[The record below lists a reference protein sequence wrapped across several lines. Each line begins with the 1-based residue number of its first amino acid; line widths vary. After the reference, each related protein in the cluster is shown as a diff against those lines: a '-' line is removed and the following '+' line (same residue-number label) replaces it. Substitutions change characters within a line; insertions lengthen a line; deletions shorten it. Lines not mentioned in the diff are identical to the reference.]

1 MHTFHPSTWEV
12 KRRIMSSNTSNE
24 KKKKKARKIEKRG
37 KVIVR

>member
-24 KKKKKARKIEKRG
+24 KKKKKRHERLKKGER
-37 KVIVR
+37 